1 MIDWAGSTNIQEV
14 LLNLISIKYLDKTKS
29 KDTGPS
35 FSHIHGSILGITFY
49 IFSGKKSTIRVMG
62 GLYSAGQQVLRTF

>member
-35 FSHIHGSILGITFY
+35 FSHIHRSILGITFY
-49 IFSGKKSTIRVMG
+49 IFSGKKN
-62 GLYSAGQQVLRTF
+62 QQLG